1 VPHQTGSDN
10 LDFLDGYLFRTMVQI
25 LNSEGADPAGFYN
38 YYKAR
43 VEQVGTA
50 LSPYDRMLVDYV
62 DAKFDRQ
69 NRRIVHGGTGL
80 GTLPCALAFSGYTVA
95 GVEQDMARL
104 RTAGRVH
111 GALAEAWPAAAERYV
126 LIGGEFPT
134 VLADTPWMTP
144 ETVLI
149 FTNCVATWSEDLA
162 ARLMA
167 SLSTCG
173 DVILDVRLFGQSRDT
188 PEERQ
193 MLIGQFEAQGLVALP
208 IAESTPGAF
217 YYHLQPRQIIP

>member
-1 VPHQTGSDN
+1 MPHQTGSDN

-62 DAKFDRQ
+62 DAKFDRPS
-69 NRRIVHGGTGL
+69 RRIVHGGTGL

-95 GVEQDMARL
+95 GVEQDAGRL
-104 RTAGRVH
+104 RTAGRIRA
-111 GALAEAWPAAAERYV
+111 ALAEAWPAMTERYE
-126 LIGGEFPT
+126 LIEGEFPT
-134 VLADTPWMTP
+134 VLAGTPWMAP

-149 FTNCVATWSEDLA
+149 FTNCVATWPDGLSD
-162 ARLMA
+162 RIIGFA
-167 SLSTCG
+167 SGCG
-173 DVILDVRLFGQSRDT
+173 DVILDTRLFGQSRDT

-193 MLIGQFEAQGLVALP
+193 TLIDQFEAQGLVALP
-208 IAESTPGAF
+208 IAGSPSGAF
-217 YYHLQPRQIIP
+217 YYHLQPRQAVP